1 MEDRELVT
9 KAMLECYAYI
19 DDMYDALTQSI
30 EKRAL
35 DGFYAIYAA
44 EQFKLY
50 EQIMKYN
57 DRKVGLYNM
66 KYLIEEGLARTPSYA
81 GLLRAKYLEKKS
93 VIEIAKERDLSLRTC
108 YRRIGVGLTIFTGEL
123 EKMGFGKKR
132 LLKEFGNE
140 PLFSSM
146 LNRVIAE
153 DDETKTRAA
162 KEAHF
167 EALSRNNRHNPRH
180 RGSAEHVSA
189 RPSDGAFSA

>member
-9 KAMLECYAYI
+9 KAMLDCYAYI

-30 EKRAL
+30 EKHAL

-50 EQIMKYN
+50 GQIIKYN

-66 KYLIEEGLARTPSYA
+66 KYLIEEGLARAAAYA
-81 GLLRAKYLEKKS
+81 DLLRAKYLEKKS
-93 VIEIAKERDLSLRTC
+93 VIEIARDRGLSLRTC

-123 EKMGFGKKR
+123 EKMGFDKKR

-153 DDETKTRAA
+153 DDETRTRAS
-162 KEAHF
+162 KEAHY
-167 EALSRNNRHNPRH
+167 EALSRNNRHSPRH
-180 RGSAEHVSA
+180 RGNVDRVSV
-189 RPSDGAFSA
+189 RTSDGAFSA